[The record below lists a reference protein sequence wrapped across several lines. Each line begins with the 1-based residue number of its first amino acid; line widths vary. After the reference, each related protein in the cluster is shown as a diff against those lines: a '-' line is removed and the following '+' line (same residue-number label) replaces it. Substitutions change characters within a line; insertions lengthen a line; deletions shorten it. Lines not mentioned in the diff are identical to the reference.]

1 MIPAANVTLE
11 LSKRP
16 LEEEPIMPSAVQ
28 EFPKVETQ
36 DARRKNLEEIVADY
50 SSPKFTEALMDHFHE
65 AKRRALED
73 IRNAGLT
80 PATEPE
86 TVKS

>member
-1 MIPAANVTLE
+1 MST
-11 LSKRP
+11 
-16 LEEEPIMPSAVQ
+16 AVQ
-28 EFPKVETQ
+28 EFPKAEEQ
-36 DARRKNLEEIVADY
+36 NARPKNLEEMVADY

-65 AKRRALED
+65 AKRRALAD
-73 IRNAGLT
+73 IGKAGLT